1 MKTISKIF
9 MAVVAGV
16 LAFSCVTDTTE
27 DQAVQLGTGQ
37 TTLSIS
43 LEESRT
49 HLGVKDLDGKEYPL
63 YWSKGDKIAVNG
75 KASDALG
82 EAYHGQTQATFKF
95 TGTLLNYPYNIV
107 YPAPAEGVKAATAGQ
122 QVVTFK
128 TSQPY
133 TANTFA
139 EGSVPMYGHVEDE
152 NDATTLNHLTGVLRF
167 ALYGTDVTL
176 NAMTLSAESGKLS
189 GNFDVDCTTG
199 ELTAHADASNTLSVS
214 FGTGLSI
221 ATTEAEATPIYVA
234 VPEGAYGQI
243 TITFY
248 SSKGA
253 MTKLFNTA
261 EKPIIA
267 GNVREFAALEYEEG
281 TTDTFIIYDETS
293 LRNFANSINDTNA
306 ENVAAFN
313 NTYPNA
319 RVVAD
324 IELTEP
330 WVSINGYTGSFDGGN
345 HTISG
350 LNKPLFG
357 ITKAAA
363 IKNVHLANVNI
374 PSATI
379 KDEVCA
385 GYTIG
390 SATIRANGALARIID
405 NTSAVVENCSAD
417 GTINIA
423 LVIDG
428 YDSTSKT
435 EYYFASLVG
444 YSTSTQEFSDLTS
457 RIELSIVDPTAHN
470 TIRYVAGIVSYH
482 AGSLNAAK
490 HLGRIISDT
499 GTGTAGGICVSG
511 IAYKCLKTMSNCE
524 NGDKFDKTGST
535 GSIYVGSNEVHFKKH
550 NVYVGGLAVSLP
562 TSLNNCHNYANIT
575 ISTNYYKST
584 YNLIVGGLG
593 ASNIGSTNIAS
604 CSNCGNITVESPSFY
619 FNNYRIGGLVGDIS
633 TGTNTITN
641 SHNTGNIH
649 YNASKS
655 SYTTND
661 TSYVG
666 GLVGYVAS
674 TTNLNS
680 CSNGGNITIDNK
692 MADGKSLYVGGIVGA
707 STAGTINSTNAF
719 CDIKVSLTTAIAG
732 MITGSAYDTP
742 TVQNCNV
749 GGSILKGVDT
759 ETVALSRSNY
769 PAYIYGSGVDAETEK
784 VVVNTDKCGWLASK
798 DATNGTYKV
807 FDAYIISNAT
817 DLIAWAAN
825 EAAASTD
832 TVELGADIDLKAE
845 GIDWTPFGAEANGW
859 KSIEGFNGVFDGK
872 EFEIIGLTAP
882 LFGTTQAETIKNVKL
897 TGVVINETENP
908 VIGALARQISNTSA
922 VVSNCSASGSLSVDY
937 SGDTRPNIAGLI
949 GKSTST
955 QTFTGLKNEVNI
967 TALSDG
973 EYADGANHAGVICEF
988 AGCLEDSQNLGTITV
1003 NTKTAE
1009 EQNTH
1014 IAIAGIANYC
1024 NKGVINCTNGEETNV
1039 TEDKGKKGALAYGS
1053 ITRGHLF
1060 MGGIISGT
1068 VKTNMVPEVTGCKNY
1083 GNVEFT
1089 GSSVG
1094 YRPIR
1099 LSGVV
1104 ALLSRVTGA
1113 VSGCENHGNIILSAT
1128 HNPSKDTPSSLI
1140 SGIANGDSDGADIN
1154 NCENYG
1160 NMIVTEEANL
1170 KYSLYIGGLIS
1181 LLNFDGAG
1189 ENLYNYGQ
1197 ISVEG
1202 TIGGAIYAGGVA
1214 GCVNGSL
1221 KNNTVNDNGHITIDT
1236 PNVGDMANT
1245 KIGGIVGQ
1253 ITSTIDGARCFCNIQ
1268 AVGFTNV
1275 GMVTGST
1282 RNAAAP
1288 KVNNCAVGGSI
1299 AIRTSS
1305 QGEIEGP
1312 HTINLSAGNYY
1323 RYIYGSGVAGS
1334 SMTDEDWA
1342 GTDNY
1347 DGCGYIE
1354 SIDDATPDYA
1364 TPQPAE
1370 QLSRM
1375 FND

>member
-9 MAVVAGV
+9 MAVVAGMF
-16 LAFSCVTDTTE
+16 AFSCVTDTTE
-27 DQAVQLGTGQ
+27 DLGVNLGEGQ

-49 HLGVKDLDGKEYPL
+49 HLGVRDEDGKEYPL

-75 KASDALG
+75 TASDALG
-82 EAYHGQTQATFKF
+82 EEYHGQTQATFKF

-107 YPAPAEGVKAATAGQ
+107 YPAPAEGVTAEKAGNYPVTFMASQSYTAG
-122 QVVTFK
+122 
-128 TSQPY
+128 S
-133 TANTFA
+133 FA
-139 EGSVPMYGHVEDE
+139 EGSVPMYGFVEDE

-189 GNFDVDCTTG
+189 GNFDVNCTTG

-221 ATTEAEATPIYVA
+221 ATDEAKATPIYVA
-234 VPEGAYGQI
+234 VPAGAYGQI
-243 TITFY
+243 AVTFY

-267 GNVREFAALEYEEG
+267 GNVREFDVLKYEEG
-281 TTDTFIIYDETS
+281 TTDTFIIYDEAS
-293 LRNFANSINDTNA
+293 LRNFASRVNA
-306 ENVAAFN
+306 AEADFDK
-313 NTYPNA
+313 TYPKA

-324 IELTEP
+324 ITLSGTEP

-390 SATIRANGALARIID
+390 SETIRANGALARIID

-417 GTINIA
+417 GTITIN
-423 LVIDG
+423 LST
-428 YDSTSKT
+428 DSYLATPRGL
-435 EYYFASLVG
+435 YFHFASLIG

-457 RIELSIVDPTAHN
+457 YIEHSVGNSAHN
-470 TIRYVAGIVSYH
+470 TKRCVTGIVSYH

-490 HLGRIISDT
+490 HLGKIT
-499 GTGTAGGICVSG
+499 YNVGTGTSGETFVAG
-511 IAYKCLKTMSNCE
+511 IAYQCLGGMSNCE
-524 NGDKFDKTGST
+524 NGDSLDTTGET
-535 GSIYVGSNEVHFKKH
+535 GSIYVGNGEKYFKESH
-550 NVYVGGLAVSLP
+550 VVIGGLAVYLP

-575 ISTNYYKST
+575 VSPKYYSTTEYLY
-584 YNLIVGGLG
+584 LGGLG
-593 ASNIGSTNIAS
+593 ASYNSAGNLSITN
-604 CSNCGNITVESPSFY
+604 CSNCGDITITHDDLY

-692 MADGKSLYVGGIVGA
+692 MADGKSLYVGGAVGA
-707 STAGTINSTNAF
+707 ITAGTINSTNAF

-742 TVQNCNV
+742 TVTNCNV

-882 LFGTTQAETIKNVKL
+882 LFGTTQAGTIKNVKL

-1154 NCENYG
+1154 NCKNYG

-1245 KIGGIVGQ
+1245 KIGGIVGE
-1253 ITSTIDGARCFCNIQ
+1253 ITSTINGARCFCTIT
-1268 AVGFTNV
+1268 ALGYANV
-1275 GMVTGST
+1275 GMVTGDA
-1282 RNAAAP
+1282 RNATHPAT
-1288 KVNNCAVGGSI
+1288 NCAVGGKI
-1299 AIRTSS
+1299 ATSTTAE
-1305 QGEIEGP
+1305 GEAERP
-1312 HTINLSAGNYY
+1312 NEINLSAGNYY
-1323 RYIYGSGVAGS
+1323 KYIYGSADWTGVA
-1334 SMTDEDWA
+1334 D
-1342 GTDNY
+1342 Y

-1354 SIDDATPDYA
+1354 SIDDDTPDYA
-1364 TPQPAE
+1364 TPQPE
-1370 QLSRM
+1370 E
-1375 FND
+1375 

>member
-1 MKTISKIF
+1 MKTFTKIF
-9 MAVVAGV
+9 MAVVA
-16 LAFSCVTDTTE
+16 LFAFACTTDTTF
-27 DQAVQLGTGQ
+27 DQTVELGAGQ
-37 TTLSIS
+37 TTITLS
-43 LEESRT
+43 LDEESRT
-49 HLGVKDLDGKEYPL
+49 HITGKNGDEYPL
-63 YWSKGDKIAVNG
+63 YWSEGDKIAVND
-75 KASDALG
+75 KTSNALG
-82 EAYHGQTQATFKF
+82 EASHGQTTATFTIEGKE
-95 TGTLLNYPYNIV
+95 PRPWNIV
-107 YPAPAEGVKAATAGQ
+107 YPAPAEGVTAEKAGNYP
-122 QVVTFK
+122 VTFMA
-128 TSQPY
+128 SQPY

-139 EGSVPMYGHVEDE
+139 EGSTPMYAYVNE
-152 NDATTLNHLTGVLRF
+152 NASVNLQHLAGVLRF
-167 ALYGTDVTL
+167 DVKGNGEVLKALVVEVE
-176 NAMTLSAESGKLS
+176 NGKIS
-189 GNFDVDCTTG
+189 GNFDVNCATG
-199 ELTAHADASNTLSVS
+199 EVTPHADATNTVTVTFPENGLTLS
-214 FGTGLSI
+214 
-221 ATTEAEATPIYVA
+221 TTATPIYVA
-234 VPEGAYGQI
+234 VPKGEYGVVKI
-243 TITFY
+243 SLYTDKGYCDATFD
-248 SSKGA
+248 
-253 MTKLFNTA
+253 TT
-261 EKPIIA
+261 EKAIA
-267 GNVREFAALEYEEG
+267 AGVVREFPAFEYKNEAN
-281 TTDTFIIYDETS
+281 DTFLIYNEAT
-293 LRNFANSINDTNA
+293 LREFASRVNAAEENFDT
-306 ENVAAFN
+306 
-313 NTYPNA
+313 TYPKA
-319 RVVAD
+319 KVVAD
-324 IELTEP
+324 ITLSDTEP
-330 WVSINGYTGSFDGGN
+330 WTSINGYTGSFDGGN

-363 IKNVHLANVNI
+363 IKNVHLTNVNI

-417 GTINIA
+417 GTITIN
-423 LVIDG
+423 LKT
-428 YDSTSKT
+428 DS
-435 EYYFASLVG
+435 YLAAPQGLYFHFASLIG

-457 RIELSIVDPTAHN
+457 YIEHSVGNGAHN
-470 TIRYVAGIVSYH
+470 TKRCVTGIVSYH

-490 HLGRIISDT
+490 HLGKITYDV
-499 GTGTAGGICVSG
+499 GTGTQGETFVAGIT
-511 IAYKCLKTMSNCE
+511 YQCLGGMSNCE
-524 NGDKFDKTGST
+524 NGDSLDTTGET
-535 GSIYVGSNEVHFKKH
+535 GSIYVGNGETYFKASH
-550 NVYVGGLAVSLP
+550 VVIGGLAVYLP

-575 ISTNYYKST
+575 VSPIYYSTTEYLY
-584 YNLIVGGLG
+584 LGGLG
-593 ASNIGSTNIAS
+593 ASYNSAGNLSITN
-604 CSNCGNITVESPSFY
+604 CSNCGDITITHDGLY

-666 GLVGYVAS
+666 GLVGYVTS
-674 TTNLNS
+674 TTNFDT
-680 CSNGGNITIDNK
+680 CSSSGDLIIENK
-692 MADGKSLYVGGIVGA
+692 MAAGKSLYVGGAVGA
-707 STAGTINSTNAF
+707 ITAGTVNSTRVY

-732 MITGSAYDTP
+732 MITGSAYGTP
-742 TVQNCNV
+742 TVTNCNV

-825 EAAASTD
+825 EAATSTD

-882 LFGTTQAETIKNVKL
+882 LFGTTQAGTIKNVKL

-1003 NTKTAE
+1003 NTKTATE
-1009 EQNTH
+1009 DNTH
-1014 IAIAGIANYC
+1014 VAIAGIANYC
-1024 NKGVINCTNGEETNV
+1024 NKGVINCTNGEDINV

-1060 MGGIISGT
+1060 MGGIISGAVT
-1068 VKTNMVPEVTGCKNY
+1068 TNMVPEVTGCKNY

-1089 GSSVG
+1089 GSSTG
-1094 YRPIR
+1094 KRQIR

-1104 ALLSRVTGA
+1104 ALLSRVTGV
-1113 VSGCENHGNIILSAT
+1113 VSGCENHGNITLSARHEPT
-1128 HNPSKDTPSSLI
+1128 AKAHSYI

-1154 NCENYG
+1154 NCKNYG
-1160 NMIVTEEANL
+1160 NMIVTEKANL

-1181 LLNFDGAG
+1181 ILNFDGAG

-1202 TIGGAIYAGGVA
+1202 TIGEAIYAGGVA
-1214 GCVNGSL
+1214 GYVNGSL

-1245 KIGGIVGQ
+1245 KIGGIVGN
-1253 ITSTIDGARCFCNIQ
+1253 ITSTINGARCYCTIT
-1268 AVGFTNV
+1268 AWDYTNLGLIMGNAYAEATKATNCHIGGV
-1275 GMVTGST
+1275 IDTGAYGEYTDDYGVEVTGWHSQL
-1282 RNAAAP
+1282 
-1288 KVNNCAVGGSI
+1288 
-1299 AIRTSS
+1299 RT
-1305 QGEIEGP
+1305 I
-1312 HTINLSAGNYY
+1312 TMGNYY
-1323 RYIYGSGVAGS
+1323 NIIYSTPIDAA
-1334 SMTDEDWA
+1334 TA
-1342 GTDNY
+1342 KA
-1347 DGCGYIE
+1347 DGCGYI
-1354 SIDDATPDYA
+1354 SAIDAAPVYA
-1364 TPQPAE
+1364 E
-1370 QLSRM
+1370 VE
-1375 FND
+1375 

>member
-1 MKTISKIF
+1 M
-9 MAVVAGV
+9 
-16 LAFSCVTDTTE
+16 AFSCVTDTTE
-27 DQAVQLGTGQ
+27 DLGVNLGEGQ
-37 TTLSIS
+37 STTISLS

-49 HLGVKDLDGKEYPL
+49 HLGVKDEDGKEYPL
-63 YWSKGDKIAVNG
+63 YWSEGDKIAVNG

-82 EAYHGQTQATFKF
+82 EEYHGQAKATYKF

-107 YPAPAEGVKAATAGQ
+107 YPAPAEGVTAEKAGNYPVTFMASQAYTAG
-122 QVVTFK
+122 
-128 TSQPY
+128 S
-133 TANTFA
+133 FA
-139 EGSVPMYGHVEDE
+139 EGSVPMYGYVEDE
-152 NDATTLNHLTGVLRF
+152 NDATTLNHLAGVLRIDVKGNGEVLK
-167 ALYGTDVTL
+167 ALVVEVE
-176 NAMTLSAESGKLS
+176 NGKIS
-189 GNFDVDCTTG
+189 GNFDVDCANGT
-199 ELTAHADASNTLSVS
+199 LTAHTDATNTVTVS
-214 FGTGLSI
+214 FGDDLALS
-221 ATTEAEATPIYVA
+221 TTATPIYVA
-234 VPEGAYGQI
+234 VPAGEYGVVKI
-243 TITFY
+243 TLYTD
-248 SSKGA
+248 KGYCNA
-253 MTKLFNTA
+253 TFNTT
-261 EKPIIA
+261 EKAIA
-267 GNVREFAALEYEEG
+267 AGVVREFPAFEYKNEAN
-281 TTDTFIIYDETS
+281 DTFLIYDEAS
-293 LRNFANSINDTNA
+293 LRDFATRVNNKEANFD
-306 ENVAAFN
+306 

-330 WVSINGYTGSFDGGN
+330 WTSINGYTGSFDGGN

-390 SATIRANGALARIID
+390 SETIRANGALARIID

-417 GTINIA
+417 GTITINLKTDSYIA
-423 LVIDG
+423 TPAGL
-428 YDSTSKT
+428 YF
-435 EYYFASLVG
+435 YFASLIG

-457 RIELSIVDPTAHN
+457 YIEHSVGNGAHN
-470 TIRYVAGIVSYH
+470 TKRCVTGIVSYH

-490 HLGRIISDT
+490 HLGKITYDV
-499 GTGTAGGICVSG
+499 GTGTRGETFVAG
-511 IAYKCLKTMSNCE
+511 IAYQCLGGMSNCE
-524 NGDKFDKTGST
+524 NGDSLDTTGET
-535 GSIYVGSNEVHFKKH
+535 GSIYVGNGETYFKESH
-550 NVYVGGLAVSLP
+550 VVIGGLAVYLP

-575 ISTNYYKST
+575 VSPKYYYSTEYLY
-584 YNLIVGGLG
+584 LGGLG
-593 ASNIGSTNIAS
+593 ASYNSAGNLSITN
-604 CSNCGNITVESPSFY
+604 CSNCGDITITHDDLY

-692 MADGKSLYVGGIVGA
+692 MADGKSLYVGGAVGA
-707 STAGTINSTNAF
+707 ITAGTINSTNAF

-742 TVQNCNV
+742 TVQNCNI

-882 LFGTTQAETIKNVKL
+882 LFGTTQAGTIKNVKL

-1154 NCENYG
+1154 NCKNYG

-1236 PNVGDMANT
+1236 LNVGDMANT
-1245 KIGGIVGQ
+1245 KIGGIVGK
-1253 ITSTIDGARCFCNIQ
+1253 ITSTINGARCLCNIQ
-1268 AVGFTNV
+1268 AIGYS
-1275 GMVTGST
+1275 GMKIGMITGSARVADT
-1282 RNAAAP
+1282 VVAS
-1288 KVNNCAVGGSI
+1288 NCAVGGSI
-1299 AIRTSS
+1299 CTSMTG
-1305 QGEIEGP
+1305 QGEAERP
-1312 HTINLSAGNYY
+1312 DAKTLDATNYFN
-1323 RYIYGSGVAGS
+1323 YIYGSVDWTGVA
-1334 SMTDEDWA
+1334 D
-1342 GTDNY
+1342 Y

-1364 TPQPAE
+1364 TPQPE
-1370 QLSRM
+1370 E
-1375 FND
+1375 